1 MKSQIVYALDELK
14 KKGKD
19 PNFLFIGDSV
29 LHVASF
35 NSFVRYMNGKGVSL
49 CGVICNAIP
58 YDRLKQYEEDSILG
72 LPKDDY
78 VYLENGKGVDLR
90 EYPVETISDTARL
103 FLNLMKQENASG
115 SSTDLDILT
124 EDAASKFFILYPG
137 TDRLR
142 EHIWNEAF
150 LSGKDPVRVVLEEGV
165 GTYTQTPRTWFDLTI
180 AKTNS
185 KLGRLLKYI
194 RWYVMLPFRKTLD
207 RLLQEK
213 TQCVRFCVFDYDNK
227 GGLIANKV
235 AAQNLSAVFRIAGEQ
250 EGIPSKDFKDKILIA
265 TTMLFEESSSQALET
280 DVYGKVIDICRNHG
294 MDVVIKPHPRDNS
307 LNKYRQLGAQVI
319 DDTKVSL
326 ESLLA
331 FSDNM
336 PLAIIGMQSSSQVIA
351 NSLWGVPAIFL
362 TDLCEEAFLKHDSN
376 PRIKHFRLSC
386 SRGRPLFSQFASSP
400 QSYNELEN
408 CIAVI
413 ADRCNSIIVEQ

>member
-1 MKSQIVYALDELK
+1 MKKQIVKAFDDLRAR
-14 KKGKD
+14 GKN
-19 PNFLFIGDSV
+19 PNFLYIGDSV

-35 NSFVRYMNGKGVSL
+35 NSFVRFMHDRGISL
-49 CGVICNAIP
+49 CGVICNGIP
-58 YDRLKQYEEDSILG
+58 LNRLKQYEEDSILG

-78 VYLENGKGVDLR
+78 VYLENGKDVDLR
-90 EYPVETISDTARL
+90 EYPVETITDTAQLFFNLMRQKNISSSDT
-103 FLNLMKQENASG
+103 G
-115 SSTDLDILT
+115 LDVLT
-124 EDAASKFFILYPG
+124 EDAASKFYILYPG

-150 LSGKDPVRVVLEEGV
+150 LSGKAPVRVVLEEGV

-180 AKTNS
+180 AKTHS

-194 RWYVMLPFRKTLD
+194 RWYVMLPFRKILD
-207 RLLQEK
+207 RLLQKK
-213 TQCVRFCVFDYDNK
+213 TQYVRFCVFDYDSH
-227 GGLIANKV
+227 GRLVANEA
-235 AAQNLSAVFRIAGEQ
+235 AAQNLSEIFRIAGEQ
-250 EGIPSKDFKDKILIA
+250 EGIPPKDFKDKIVIA

-280 DVYGKVIDICRNHG
+280 DVYSKVIDMCRNHG

-307 LNKYRQLGAQVI
+307 LDKYRQLGAQVI

-331 FSDNM
+331 YANNM

-351 NSLWGVPAIFL
+351 NSLWGVPAVFL
-362 TDLCEEAFLKHDSN
+362 TDLCEEAFLQHDDN

-386 SRGRPLFSQFASSP
+386 SRGEPLFSQFASSP
-400 QSYNELEN
+400 QSYNELEG
-408 CIAVI
+408 CIVAI
-413 ADRCNSIIVEQ
+413 ADRRSPVVSE

>member
-1 MKSQIVYALDELK
+1 MKKQIVKAFDKLK
-14 KKGKD
+14 ARGKN
-19 PNFLFIGDSV
+19 PNFLYIGDSV

-35 NSFVRYMNGKGVSL
+35 NSFVRYMHEQGVPL
-49 CGVICNAIP
+49 CGVICNGIP
-58 YDRLKQYEEDSILG
+58 LNRLKQYEEDSILD
-72 LPKDDY
+72 LSKDDY
-78 VYLENGKGVDLR
+78 IYLENGKDVDLR
-90 EYPVETISDTARL
+90 EYPAETIADTVQL
-103 FLNLMKQENASG
+103 FLNLVKQGDVSG
-115 SSTDLDILT
+115 SSTGLDVLT
-124 EDAASKFFILYPG
+124 KDAASKFYVLYPG

-150 LSGKDPVRVVLEEGV
+150 LSGKEPVRVVLEEGV

-185 KLGRLLKYI
+185 KLGQALKYV
-194 RWYVMLPFRKTLD
+194 RWYVMLPFRKILD
-207 RLLQEK
+207 RLLQKK
-213 TQCVRFCVFDYDNK
+213 TQCVRFCVFDYDSE
-227 GGLIANKV
+227 GCLISNKV
-235 AAQNLSAVFRIAGEQ
+235 VAQNLGVIFRTTGEQ
-250 EGIPSKDFKDKILIA
+250 EGIPPKNFKDKILIA

-280 DVYGKVIDICRNHG
+280 DVYSKVIDMCRNHG

-307 LNKYRQLGAQVI
+307 LDKYRQLGAQVI

-351 NSLWGVPAIFL
+351 NSLWGVPAVFL
-362 TDLCEEAFLKHDSN
+362 TDLCEEAFLKHDDN

-386 SRGRPLFSQFASSP
+386 SRGEPLFSQFASSP
-400 QSYNELEN
+400 QSYNELES

-413 ADRCNSIIVEQ
+413 ADRRNSIIVEQ